1 MNDYRLL
8 PGQRAYSI
16 AAIDPGVTTGVAWAC
31 VGRKELRDLGAHGAL
46 LSAMNHGRWQG
57 EDIRG
62 ANDTARANAI
72 FMWLNGR
79 HEATFR
85 VTNDYMRAVGVVVIE
100 DFVRREDTTD
110 PSLLAPVRIMER
122 LLQAWDGDE
131 SMVVFKQQP
140 SQAKAVVTDHRL
152 KDWGLWSKGSRHVRD
167 ANRHLII
174 LLRNI
179 AAASQSI

>member
-1 MNDYRLL
+1 MNDYRLV

-57 EDIRG
+57 QDIRG
-62 ANDTARANAI
+62 ANDHERASNI
-72 FMWLNGR
+72 FKWL
-79 HEATFR
+79 
-85 VTNDYMRAVGVVVIE
+85 VMRDINTDVKTKGVLSAVGVVVVE

-122 LLQAWDGDE
+122 LFQEWENEDR
-131 SMVVFKQQP
+131 VVLKQQP
-140 SQAKAVVTDHRL
+140 SQAKAVVTDHRM

-167 ANRHLII
+167 ANRHLVI
-174 LLRNI
+174 LLRNL
-179 AAASQSI
+179 AVASQSI